1 MDEGDKGERAEPSPV
16 RITGPIKTT
25 LNLEEATRHKT
36 WAASVAGKGKETVL
50 P

>member
-25 LNLEEATRHKT
+25 LNLKKPRDINHGRPLE
-36 WAASVAGKGKETVL
+36 AGKGKETVL